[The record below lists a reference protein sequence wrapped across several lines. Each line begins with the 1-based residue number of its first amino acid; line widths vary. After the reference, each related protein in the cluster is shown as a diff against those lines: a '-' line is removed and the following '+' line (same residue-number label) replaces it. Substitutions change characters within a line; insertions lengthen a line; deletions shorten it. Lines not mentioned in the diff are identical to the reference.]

1 MSNVALITGITGQD
15 GSYLAEYLLKK
26 GYEIHGMIRRT
37 ALHPDSMKNIQPIEN
52 EITIHFGD
60 MTHESQICYLLQ
72 SLQPNELY
80 NLAAQSDVRVSFD
93 IPEYT
98 QNVTSIG
105 VTRLLEAVRKFS
117 PRTKMYQAGSSEMF
131 GSSPPP
137 QNELTPFRPRS
148 PYGVAKYAAHCMT
161 QIYREG
167 YGIFVSNGILFN
179 HESPKRGKNFV
190 TKKITSAVNEIVR
203 GERKELFLGNL
214 EGKRDWGYAPDYVQ
228 AMWLMLQETEPD
240 DYVIGTGETH
250 TVGEF
255 VKEAFS
261 LVNLDWERY
270 VKIDQNLYRP
280 VEVDYLL
287 ADASKAREKLGW
299 SPSVA
304 FKELVK
310 IMMEE

>member
-1 MSNVALITGITGQD
+1 LSNVALITGITGQD